1 MVKYHENTYLV
12 MTTVP
17 GQQAA
22 SVFHRL
28 TYKERNQLASDLRH
42 CIMQFRQIPNKNQ
55 RLICDTLGGPVFDYR
70 INNNT
75 CGPFDSES
83 EFHKCLVTRDN
94 LRALVEKAHSKTHR
108 IVFTHG
114 DLSPSNIMIENG
126 KLAGI
131 IDFGCSGYLP
141 EYWEY
146 TKAKHDFWGDQKDWA
161 ALINSVF
168 HGEQYKE
175 ELQAEREMWQYAN
188 PF

>member
-1 MVKYHENTYLV
+1 
-12 MTTVP
+12 
-17 GQQAA
+17 
-22 SVFHRL
+22 
-28 TYKERNQLASDLRH
+28 
-42 CIMQFRQIPNKNQ
+42 
-55 RLICDTLGGPVFDYR
+55 
-70 INNNT
+70 
-75 CGPFDSES
+75 
-83 EFHKCLVTRDN
+83 
-94 LRALVEKAHSKTHR
+94 
-108 IVFTHG
+108 
-114 DLSPSNIMIENG
+114 MIENG